1 MCGIFAAISDSQHIR
16 PSPELE
22 QQLQQRGPDSTGQHK
37 ASHGEHGPHVSL
49 HATVLSLRGDH
60 TVHQPISVGTSGSAL
75 CWNGEAWSI
84 AGLPTSGNDTLAV
97 ARLLENIAGEQ
108 NEAPSRGEAIIARA
122 RNLASALSQIA
133 GPYAFVF
140 HDAANNLLFYGR
152 DFLGR
157 RSLLSGCTEMGN
169 WLLCSVTAGT
179 PNTSWQE
186 IGTDGVYCLDLLQ
199 AKNAGNRME
208 EAVSFAA
215 YSSCE
220 PREVTDDSKTV
231 IPKLSLNLDLPAQ
244 DHCLNA
250 KSQAVEHLQKLL
262 RRALAVRIDSIP
274 VPPCLQSGEASSPRT
289 RLAILFSGGLD
300 CTVLARLAHDI
311 LPMDEIVDLL
321 NVAFENPRVH
331 KPHTESAYELCPDR
345 ITGCASYKELQEVCP
360 ERHWNFV
367 AINVPYVQTL
377 DHRDQVIT
385 LMHPHNTEMDLS
397 ISCALY
403 FASRGQG
410 FLSPTPDVLEP
421 YTTSARVLLNGL
433 GADELFGGYQR
444 HATAFARKGYEG
456 LLDEL
461 SLDIGRLGKRNLGR
475 DDRVISHWGREARF
489 PYLDEQ
495 VLAWAMSV
503 PVNEKCGFGETLPET
518 PNDGSELL
526 EPGKKVLR
534 CLAWKLGMKGV
545 AKEKKRAIQF
555 GARTAKMETGKTK
568 GTTLLS

>member
-1 MCGIFAAISDSQHIR
+1 MCGIFAAISDCQHIW
-16 PSPELE
+16 PSHELE
-22 QQLQQRGPDSTGQHK
+22 QRLQQRGPDSTGQHR
-37 ASHGEHGPHVSL
+37 ASNGQRGLHVSL
-49 HATVLSLRGDH
+49 YATVLSLRGDH
-60 TVHQPISVGTSGSAL
+60 TVRQPICVGTSGSAL
-75 CWNGEAWSI
+75 CWNGEAWGI
-84 AGLPTSGNDTLAV
+84 AGSTTSGNDTQAV
-97 ARLLENIAGEQ
+97 ARLLENVATEQ
-108 NEAPSRGEAIIARA
+108 IDALARGEEVIARA
-122 RNLASALSQIA
+122 GFLATALSQIA

-140 HDAANNLLFYGR
+140 HDSVNDLLFYGR

-157 RSLLSGCTEMGN
+157 RSLLSGRTEKGEWM
-169 WLLCSVTAGT
+169 LCSVTTGASDA
-179 PNTSWQE
+179 SWQE

-199 AKNAGNRME
+199 PKSATTPIE
-208 EAVSFAA
+208 EAAVLGA
-215 YSSCE
+215 YSSCK
-220 PREVTDDSKTV
+220 PGEVADDSKTV
-231 IPKLSLNLDLPAQ
+231 IPKLSLNLELPTR

-250 KSQAVEHLQKLL
+250 NSHTVMRLNKLL
-262 RRALAVRIDSIP
+262 IRALVVRIDSIP
-274 VPPCLQSGEASSPRT
+274 VPPRSQSDEASSQLT

-300 CTVLARLAHDI
+300 CTVLARLAHDV
-311 LPMDEIVDLL
+311 LPVGEGIDLL

-331 KPHTESAYELCPDR
+331 KAHAENAYELCPDR
-345 ITGCASYKELQEVCP
+345 ITGRASYKELQEVCP
-360 ERHWNFV
+360 KRHWNFV
-367 AINVPYVQTL
+367 AINVPYAETL

-410 FLSPTPDVLEP
+410 FLSPTPDVLKP

-433 GADELFGGYQR
+433 GADEIFGGYHR
-444 HATAFARKGYEG
+444 HATAFSRKGYEG

-475 DDRVISHWGREARF
+475 DDRVISHWGKEARF

-495 VLAWAMSV
+495 VLAWAMSM
-503 PVNEKCGFGETLPET
+503 PVNEKCGFGETVPET
-518 PNDGSELL
+518 SDDGSELL

-534 CLAWKLGMKGV
+534 CLAWKLEMKGV

-555 GARTAKMETGKTK
+555 GARTAKMEAGKTK